1 MTNKKLTAPQ
11 IEMHRDRLAKLGEIR
26 LYERAVGDGI
36 KRFAHG
42 VKSPEIE
49 LLDMAE
55 AFFMAHR
62 RGEGEEFF
70 TIGRALRRA
79 AHTVYRTLLK
89 QKTST
94 VNPRFLNVVQ

>member
-1 MTNKKLTAPQ
+1 MTIKKLTAQQ
-11 IEMHRDRLAKLGEIR
+11 IEMHRERLDRLGEVR

-42 VKSPEIE
+42 VKNPEIE
-49 LLDMAE
+49 LLDLAE

-62 RGEGEEFF
+62 RGEDEVFF

-79 AHTVYRTLLK
+79 AHTLYRTLLRRK
-89 QKTST
+89 SSQL
-94 VNPRFLNVVQ
+94 NPRFLNVVQ